1 MRWIQAGEPVMTAG
15 EIAAQVEQN
24 YGVIVHPTVI
34 GQTAVRLG
42 LDYLEQQQDM
52 TVAGG
57 RTVISK
63 RKAYSVLDLPAIVA
77 ELQRRDIQHRGM
89 NAACDGSDRVR

>member
-1 MRWIQAGEPVMTAG
+1 MDTSRRTGDDG
-15 EIAAQVEQN
+15 EIAAQVEQD

-34 GQTAVRLG
+34 GQAAVRLG

-57 RTVISK
+57 RTDI
-63 RKAYSVLDLPAIVA
+63 KA
-77 ELQRRDIQHRGM
+77 
-89 NAACDGSDRVR
+89 

>member
-15 EIAAQVEQN
+15 EIAVQVEQD

-34 GQTAVRLG
+34 GQAAVRLG

-52 TVAGG
+52 TVAG

-77 ELQRRDIQHRGM
+77 ELQRRDIQG
-89 NAACDGSDRVR
+89 